1 MSVEAIDAEQNETT
15 GEPSSVQFKW
25 LECGLKQ
32 AGGKLPLFDDDGQ
45 KINSKIVNSCLK
57 RGWVE
62 PWFNNPIKPY
72 WLVCK
77 LTEAGRRVLSRK

>member
-15 GEPSSVQFKW
+15 GEPSSVQSKW

-62 PWFNNPIKPY
+62 PWFNNPIKPD